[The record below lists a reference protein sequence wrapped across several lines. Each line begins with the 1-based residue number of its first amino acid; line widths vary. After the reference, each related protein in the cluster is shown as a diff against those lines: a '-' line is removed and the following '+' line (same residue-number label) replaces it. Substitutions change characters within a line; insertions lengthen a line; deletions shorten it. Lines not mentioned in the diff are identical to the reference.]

1 MSCKVA
7 VRPREYHDSVRLMQ
21 VSEQVRRMDG
31 VREAILMMATDNNK
45 KLLAAAG
52 LAGPEVTGAAR
63 DDLVIG
69 IIADSDEYAKT
80 ALAGA
85 AELLLQRTREARD
98 RQYASLEDAVSAMP
112 DANIALISIPG
123 EFATSEARKALRNG
137 LNVMLFSD
145 NVPLDEE
152 VELKRLAAE
161 RGRLLMGPDCGT
173 AIVNG
178 HGLGFANAVRRGGVG
193 IVGASGTGIQ
203 EIAVQVHRRGAGIS
217 HAIGTGGR
225 DLQSAVGG
233 VTMLQGID
241 RLAADP
247 GTRVLVLTSKPPD
260 RDVARRIL
268 DKAAACGKP
277 VVVNFLDAD
286 PGASAE
292 FGLVTATTLSETA
305 EKATQ
310 LLGREGIGR
319 IGTAGTPESL
329 PEIDRWVDEAVRS
342 LSPAQRYVRGL
353 FCGGTLCHEALLVL
367 RDYIGPV
374 YSNVAAQP
382 RCQLRDPSHSRNHSM
397 IDMGDDH
404 FTRHRA
410 HPMIDPEQR
419 NARLLQEAA
428 DDRVGVILLDLVLGY
443 GSHDNPAASL
453 AEAIRSARN
462 RAAGEGR
469 ELIVIASVCGTEL
482 DPQRLTRQQN
492 LLRESGVLLAESNS
506 EASRLA
512 GLIAAAAAESTAGR
526 K

>member
-1 MSCKVA
+1 MARRVC

-21 VSEQVRRMDG
+21 VSQQVRRFDG

-45 KLLAAAG
+45 RVLAAAG
-52 LAGPEVTGAAR
+52 LTGPELTGAAR

-69 IIADSDEYAKT
+69 IIADSDGHAEA
-80 ALAGA
+80 ALTEA
-85 AELLLQRTREARD
+85 ADLLLQRARKSRD
-98 RQYASLEDAVSAMP
+98 RQYASLKAAVSAMP
-112 DANIALISIPG
+112 GANIALISIPG
-123 EFATSEARKALRNG
+123 EFAAPEARKVLRNG

-152 VELKRLAAE
+152 VELKRLAHD

-178 HGLGFANAVRRGGVG
+178 CGLGFANAVRRGGVG

-203 EIAVQVHRRGAGIS
+203 EIAVQLHRRGAGVS

-233 VTMLQGID
+233 LTMLQGID

-260 RDVARRIL
+260 RDVAKRVL
-268 DKAAACGKP
+268 DKAAECGKP

-286 PGASAE
+286 PGATRESGVFSA
-292 FGLVTATTLSETA
+292 ATLTGTA
-305 EKATQ
+305 EKAAQ
-310 LLGREGIGR
+310 LLEHEGIGA
-319 IGTAGTPESL
+319 AGLSEL
-329 PEIDRWVDEAVRS
+329 RPEIDRWATEAVRS
-342 LSPAQRYVRGL
+342 LSSSQRYVRGL
-353 FCGGTLCHEALLVL
+353 FCGGTLCHEALLVM
-367 RDYIGPV
+367 RDFIGPV
-374 YSNVAAQP
+374 YSNIDVRPQC
-382 RCQLRDPSHSRNHSM
+382 RLRDPSRSRDHSM

-404 FTRHRA
+404 FTQQRA
-410 HPMIDPEQR
+410 HPMIDPELR
-419 NARLLQEAA
+419 NARLLREAA
-428 DDRVGVILLDLVLGY
+428 DESVGVILLDLVLGY

-453 AEAIRSARN
+453 AEAVSNARN
-462 RAAGEGR
+462 RVAGEGR
-469 ELIVIASVCGTEL
+469 GLIVIASVCGTEL
-482 DPQRLTRQQN
+482 DPQGLTRQQD

-512 GLIAAAAAESTAGR
+512 GLIAAAAAETTAGR